1 MKSGSRISRLRSETC
16 CIVIRLSDI
25 IAKVLSYHP
34 NPRIELIEK
43 AYVFSAQVHK
53 GQLRL
58 SGEPYLIHP
67 LEVAA
72 LLADLKLDDV
82 SVTTGIL
89 HDTVEDT
96 YTTPETIE
104 EAFGPEVASLVDG
117 VTKISKMSFRA
128 TEEKQADN
136 FRKMLLAMSKDIRVI
151 LIKLADR
158 LHNMRTLHFLPPEKT
173 VELAQETMDIYAPLA
188 NRLGIFWMK
197 SELEDLSLLYL
208 RPEVYHA
215 LEEKSASMEKETAG
229 YVSEVCGI
237 IRGRL
242 EEFKARAEVCG
253 RSKHLYSIYRKMQM
267 QNLDFEDVYDLI
279 GFRIIVDSVRD
290 CYEVLGIIHMLWK
303 PVAGRFK
310 DYIAMPK
317 ANMYQ
322 SLHTTVIGPAGKRIE
337 VQIRTQEMHRIAE
350 QGIAAHWKYKE
361 GDNLEKKDD
370 KQFAWLRQLLE
381 WQQELKDPREFLDS
395 VKVDLFPEEVYVFTP
410 KGAVKQFPLGATPV
424 DFAYSIHTDIGHKCT
439 GARVNG
445 RLVSLKYELRNGDT
459 VEIVTS
465 PQQKPSKDWLRFVR
479 TPRARNKI
487 NHWVRQEEQER
498 SIELGKQIC
507 EKEFKKHGLNFFKLM
522 KKEIMAQHLAELKLK
537 DEEELFTAISYGRV
551 SAKQLLSLFISPEE
565 LQQQEE
571 PSKIKKI
578 ARRLMGTGESGV
590 IVEAVDDIMVR
601 FGKCCKPLPG
611 EKIRGYITRGRGVT
625 VHSYN
630 CMYIQSCDRARLID
644 VTWDKRKKFIYTV
657 TIEVTSV
664 DKKGIL
670 AEISASIASAEAN
683 ICNASA
689 HRLEDNKAVA
699 TFELE
704 VNDYKHLR
712 NVIRAIERVKG
723 VIKVSRLNP

>member
-1 MKSGSRISRLRSETC
+1 M
-16 CIVIRLSDI
+16 IRLSDI
-25 IAKVLSYHP
+25 LNKVLSYHP

-67 LEVAA
+67 LAVAA

-82 SVTTGIL
+82 TVSTGLL

-96 YTTPETIE
+96 YTTLETINQ
-104 EAFGPEVASLVDG
+104 AFGPEISSLVDG

-128 TEEKQADN
+128 VEEKQADN
-136 FRKMLLAMSKDIRVI
+136 FRKMILAMSKDIRVI

-158 LHNMRTLHFLPPEKT
+158 LHNMRTLHYLPPEKT
-173 VELAQETMDIYAPLA
+173 VELSQETMDIYAPLA

-197 SELEDLSLLYL
+197 SELEDLALRYL
-208 RPEVYHA
+208 RPEIFEA
-215 LEEKSASMEKETAG
+215 LAKKTAIMEKETAD
-229 YVSEVCGI
+229 YVNQVCGI
-237 IRGRL
+237 IRSRL
-242 EEFKARAEVCG
+242 AEFNARAEVSG
-253 RSKHLYSIYRKMQM
+253 RSKHLYSIYRKMQL
-267 QNLDFEDVYDLI
+267 QNLGFEDVYDLI

-290 CYEVLGIIHMLWK
+290 CYEVLGIVHLLWK
-303 PVAGRFK
+303 PVPGRFK

-337 VQIRTQEMHRIAE
+337 VQIRTHEMHHIAE

-361 GDNLEKKDD
+361 GDNLERKDD

-410 KGAVKQFPLGATPV
+410 KGAVKQFPLGSTPV

-459 VEIVTS
+459 VEIITS
-465 PQQKPSKDWLRFVR
+465 PQQKPSKDWLRFVK

-487 NHWVRQEEQER
+487 NHWVRLEEQAR

-522 KKEIMAQHLAELKLK
+522 KKEAMAKQLDELKLK
-537 DEEELFTAISYGRV
+537 DEEELFTAVAYGRV
-551 SAKQLLSLFISPEE
+551 SAKQLIALFIPPEE
-565 LQQQEE
+565 LQQREE
-571 PSKIKKI
+571 PSKIRKI
-578 ARRLMGTGESGV
+578 AQRLMGTGESGV
-590 IVEAVDDIMVR
+590 IVDAVDDIMVR

-611 EKIRGYITRGRGVT
+611 EKIKGYITRGRGVT

-644 VTWDKRKKFIYTV
+644 VNWDERKKIIHAV
-657 TIEVTSV
+657 TIEVTSE

-670 AEISASIASAEAN
+670 ADISASISSAEAN
-683 ICNASA
+683 ISNASA
-689 HRLEDNKAVA
+689 HRSDDNKAVA

-712 NVIRAIERVKG
+712 SIIRAIERIKG

>member
-1 MKSGSRISRLRSETC
+1 
-16 CIVIRLSDI
+16 VIRLRDI
-25 IAKVLSYHP
+25 INKVLSYHP

-67 LEVAA
+67 LAVAA

-82 SVTTGIL
+82 TVSTGLL

-96 YTTPETIE
+96 FTTLATID
-104 EAFGPEVASLVDG
+104 EAFGPEISSLVDG

-128 TEEKQADN
+128 AEEKQAEN
-136 FRKMLLAMSKDIRVI
+136 FRKMILAMSKDIRVI

-158 LHNMRTLHFLPPEKT
+158 LHNMRTLHYLPPDKT

-188 NRLGIFWMK
+188 NRLGIFWIK
-197 SELEDLSLLYL
+197 SELEDLALRYL
-208 RPEVYHA
+208 RPEIFHA
-215 LEEKSASMEKETAG
+215 LAVKTASMEKETTD
-229 YVSEVCGI
+229 YVDEVCGI
-237 IRGRL
+237 IRNRL
-242 EEFKARAEVCG
+242 EEFNARAEVTG
-253 RSKHLYSIYRKMQM
+253 RSKHLYSIFRKMQM
-267 QNLDFEDVYDLI
+267 QNLGFEDVYDLI

-290 CYEVLGIIHMLWK
+290 CYEVLGIIHLLWK

-337 VQIRTQEMHRIAE
+337 VQIRTNEMHRIAE

-361 GDNLEKKDD
+361 GDYPEHKDD

-424 DFAYSIHTDIGHKCT
+424 DFAYSIHTDIGHRCS

-459 VEIVTS
+459 VEIITS

-479 TPRARNKI
+479 TPRARTKI
-487 NHWVRQEEQER
+487 NHWVRMEEQAR

-507 EKEFKKHGLNFFKLM
+507 EKEFKRHGLNFFKLM
-522 KKEIMAQHLAELKLK
+522 KKEDMAKYLDELKLK
-537 DEEELFTAISYGRV
+537 NDEELFTAVAYGRA
-551 SAKQLLSLFISPEE
+551 SAKQLLALFISPEE
-565 LQQQEE
+565 LRQREE
-571 PSKIKKI
+571 PSKIRKI

-590 IVEAVDDIMVR
+590 IVDTVDDIMVR
-601 FGKCCKPLPG
+601 FGKCCRPLPG
-611 EKIRGYITRGRGVT
+611 EKIKGYITRGRGVT
-625 VHSYN
+625 VHAYN
-630 CMYIQSCDRARLID
+630 CIHIQGCDRERLID
-644 VTWDKRKKFIYTV
+644 VTWDERKKFIHTV
-657 TIEVTSV
+657 TIEVTSE

-670 AEISASIASAEAN
+670 AEISASISSAEAN
-683 ICNASA
+683 ISDAAA
-689 HRLEDNKAVA
+689 HRIDDNKAVV
-699 TFELE
+699 TFEVE

>member
-1 MKSGSRISRLRSETC
+1 
-16 CIVIRLSDI
+16 VIRLSDI
-25 IAKVLSYHP
+25 ISKVTAYHP

-67 LEVAA
+67 LEVTA

-82 SVTTGIL
+82 TVSTGLL

-96 YTTPETIE
+96 YTTLETIG
-104 EAFGPEVASLVDG
+104 EAFGPEIAALVDG

-128 TEEKQADN
+128 AEEKQAEN
-136 FRKMLLAMSKDIRVI
+136 FRKMILAMSKDIRVI

-158 LHNMRTLHFLPPEKT
+158 LHNMRTLHYLPPEKT

-197 SELEDLSLLYL
+197 SELEDLALLYL
-208 RPEVYHA
+208 RPEIYQA
-215 LEEKSASMEKETAG
+215 LAEKTAILVKETEV
-229 YVSEVCGI
+229 YVEEVCGI
-237 IRGRL
+237 IRSRL
-242 EEFKARAEVCG
+242 EEFKTGAEVSG

-267 QNLDFEDVYDLI
+267 QNLDFEDVFDLI
-279 GFRIIVDSVRD
+279 GFRVIVDTIRD

-303 PVAGRFK
+303 PVPGRFK

-322 SLHTTVIGPAGKRIE
+322 SLHTTVIGPSGKRIE
-337 VQIRTQEMHRIAE
+337 VQIRTHEMHRIAE

-410 KGAVKQFPLGATPV
+410 KGAVKQFPLGSTPV
-424 DFAYSIHTDIGHKCT
+424 DFAYSVHTDIGHKCT

-445 RLVSLKYELRNGDT
+445 RLVNLKYELRNGDT
-459 VEIVTS
+459 VEIITS
-465 PQQKPSKDWLRFVR
+465 PQQKPSKDWLRFVK
-479 TPRARNKI
+479 TPRARTKI
-487 NHWVRQEEQER
+487 NHWVRMEEQAR

-507 EKEFKKHGLNFFKLM
+507 EKEFKKHGLDFFKLM
-522 KKEIMAQHLAELKLK
+522 KKEVITKHLAELKLNN
-537 DEEELFTAISYGRV
+537 EEDLFTSISYGRI
-551 SAKQLLSLFISPEE
+551 SAKQLLSLFISPEK
-565 LQQQEE
+565 LQQET
-571 PSKIKKI
+571 PSKIRKI
-578 ARRLMGTGESGV
+578 ARRLMGAGESGV
-590 IVEAVDDIMVR
+590 IVEAVDNIMVR

-611 EKIRGYITRGRGVT
+611 EKIVGYITRGRGVT
-625 VHSYN
+625 VHAYN
-630 CMYIQSCDRARLID
+630 CIYIQSCDRERLID
-644 VTWDKRKKFIYTV
+644 VTWDDRKKFIYTV

-683 ICNASA
+683 ISNASA
-689 HRLEDNKAVA
+689 HRHDDNRAVS

-723 VIKVSRLNP
+723 VIKVSRLKP